1 MSLNSVFGTF
11 TIDVVPIDDEI
22 MPGDIGQYEI
32 TVENT
37 GLEEDVL
44 KYIFSEDPSWSIIT
58 KPISHQTALK
68 IDPNEKKKTIVFIK
82 PDQTVDSGQKYT
94 YTFKIESK
102 TSGIS
107 KFVGLDLFLRSPDR
121 LTDYVPIVGI
131 DVDINSEI
139 DPRDETI
146 LTIGLQNFNRLN
158 ITELHIEIDSIVDS
172 KINQVMDVAL
182 PGLDKKNIELSINY
196 DPLQVPAKE
205 KITVRASV
213 PSRNVTFDAHVKNIQ
228 IKSYNEVSNDV
239 KKTDEFLKTHFEVK
253 YLNDGNVKIQDEYK
267 LKTSLFK
274 QIFTNAEPKPE
285 IIFEEGKRYQVWP
298 LDLEAQEEETINI
311 TMNYRPLFIIFILSI
326 CALVLYYAFRSP
338 IIIKKQAI
346 HVQKSS
352 ESSTIKVLLH
362 IQNRNSKMVE
372 NVKVMDKVPAIGLI
386 NKDFPVGTLQPTK
399 VIRHE
404 NKGTIVKWMIP
415 TLEAYEERIITYK
428 FTPKLRIIG
437 PVKLPAAMVKFKNK
451 LNKFSKVYSSKV
463 SSE

>member
-172 KINQVMDVAL
+172 KIN
-182 PGLDKKNIELSINY
+182 
-196 DPLQVPAKE
+196 
-205 KITVRASV
+205 
-213 PSRNVTFDAHVKNIQ
+213 
-228 IKSYNEVSNDV
+228 
-239 KKTDEFLKTHFEVK
+239 
-253 YLNDGNVKIQDEYK
+253 
-267 LKTSLFK
+267 
-274 QIFTNAEPKPE
+274 
-285 IIFEEGKRYQVWP
+285 
-298 LDLEAQEEETINI
+298 
-311 TMNYRPLFIIFILSI
+311 
-326 CALVLYYAFRSP
+326 
-338 IIIKKQAI
+338 
-346 HVQKSS
+346 
-352 ESSTIKVLLH
+352 
-362 IQNRNSKMVE
+362 
-372 NVKVMDKVPAIGLI
+372 
-386 NKDFPVGTLQPTK
+386 
-399 VIRHE
+399 
-404 NKGTIVKWMIP
+404 
-415 TLEAYEERIITYK
+415 
-428 FTPKLRIIG
+428 
-437 PVKLPAAMVKFKNK
+437 
-451 LNKFSKVYSSKV
+451 
-463 SSE
+463 